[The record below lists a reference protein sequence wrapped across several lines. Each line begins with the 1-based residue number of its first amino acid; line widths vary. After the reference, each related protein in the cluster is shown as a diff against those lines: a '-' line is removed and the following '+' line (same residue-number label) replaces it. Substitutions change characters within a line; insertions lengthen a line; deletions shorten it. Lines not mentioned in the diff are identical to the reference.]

1 MIYPLSKSTADQF
14 TTVIK
19 VGAFRD
25 SWKKKPQIIAICKV
39 KPKIPRKR
47 IELDFVIPVYSLHSL
62 NSDSD
67 IGQGKIIY
75 IHSSIDNCVI
85 QINPVINFSEV
96 CLLEIWLC
104 GGNNLLFGCLY
115 RCLTTASISEKD
127 NANLNN
133 LL

>member
-1 MIYPLSKSTADQF
+1 M
-14 TTVIK
+14 
-19 VGAFRD
+19 
-25 SWKKKPQIIAICKV
+25 CKV

-96 CLLEIWLC
+96 CLLEI
-104 GGNNLLFGCLY
+104 
-115 RCLTTASISEKD
+115 
-127 NANLNN
+127 
-133 LL
+133 